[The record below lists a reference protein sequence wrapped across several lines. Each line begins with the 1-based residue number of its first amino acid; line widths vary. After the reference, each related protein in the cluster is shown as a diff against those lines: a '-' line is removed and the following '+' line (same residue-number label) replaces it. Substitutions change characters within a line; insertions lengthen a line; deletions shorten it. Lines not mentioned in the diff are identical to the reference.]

1 MAGNGPREAAAA
13 GQVPAV
19 SASKRNY
26 SAAAASGLQAGV
38 VTEVAAPATPR
49 DRPTSTLLGSVGA
62 SGSTSA
68 RRYRG
73 KRPPPSPAA
82 GATPHGSAAQ
92 RRLRGKNSP
101 NLFRPEELYFEAQE
115 DAWCGMH
122 AVNNYRL
129 GPCISKE
136 QCRQAAHTVVRQLGA
151 GNTMSEHLDP
161 LTGWLSIDVLNVLGD
176 VELPKN
182 GHGLQVAP
190 VSGDS
195 WRLGEDAMV
204 NWNNHHWTVLQA
216 DPSGDGWM
224 HTNSIRGPGPVH
236 GRRRRLAEGDVDA
249 LLDAIRAESGAV
261 TLHALTPCA
270 GGQLLPAAPATDEE
284 MEDGEGGHGGE
295 GREAGD
301 GHAAQLS
308 LVTVN
313 VDGLGDHYDETPSQR
328 MVAILRSCLAV
339 EPAPDALL
347 FQEMTHEM
355 LIEAR
360 SGLPEWRCCKR
371 GDGRLSED
379 YFNVTFLRDAP
390 ARTSSV
396 EFPSSRNGR
405 HVVIAYCGGW
415 VIQNT
420 HVESGG
426 NAEARDAREAQ
437 IRQLSGRHRQ
447 GAVAEDAVCVLAGDF
462 NLRAEEERPLL
473 NEGWRDAWQWPGA
486 APGEDWTWSGHGHQ
500 ARYDRVFVHDG
511 QEGAKVQRQSIS
523 RLSGIWPALSD
534 HVALHAVF
542 LQLPGNSAKYKQA
555 ILCTYSKDELANRH
569 LQWEHHRELYV
580 AHSIA
585 YCLTGV

>member
-1 MAGNGPREAAAA
+1 
-13 GQVPAV
+13 
-19 SASKRNY
+19 
-26 SAAAASGLQAGV
+26 
-38 VTEVAAPATPR
+38 
-49 DRPTSTLLGSVGA
+49 
-62 SGSTSA
+62 
-68 RRYRG
+68 
-73 KRPPPSPAA
+73 
-82 GATPHGSAAQ
+82 
-92 RRLRGKNSP
+92 
-101 NLFRPEELYFEAQE
+101 
-115 DAWCGMH
+115 MH

-182 GHGLQVAP
+182 GHGLQVAS

-195 WRLGEDAMV
+195 WRLGGDAMV

-261 TLHALTPCA
+261 TLHALTPWA
-270 GGQLLPAAPATDEE
+270 GGRLLPAAPATDEE

-328 MVAILRSCLAV
+328 MAAILRSCLAV

-447 GAVAEDAVCVLAGDF
+447 CVVAEDAVCVLAGDF

-486 APGEDWTWSGHGHQ
+486 APGEDWTWAGHGHQ

-542 LQLPGNSAKYKQA
+542 LRLPGKSAKYKQA
-555 ILCTYSKDELANRH
+555 ILCTYSKDELTKFSSGSNTNH
-569 LQWEHHRELYV
+569 LKSAPPV
-580 AHSIA
+580 GAPS
-585 YCLTGV
+585 GVICRA